1 MTLAACWRSTRL
13 FAARRSRLYGILRN
27 RADEATRSGPASP
40 GPDPSA
46 RTRRGRRP
54 ARAPRLGDTGEGSV
68 ARRRSAGAQDVD
80 EWPKRPEEQL
90 DGKLMDHA
98 AAQHDDHRSIL
109 RQARSPRHV
118 TEQLSLVP
126 HGRGVP
132 VGWIEQSESVPAI
145 GDRHVRIECRHL
157 GEEAWE

>member
-1 MTLAACWRSTRL
+1 MKR
-13 FAARRSRLYGILRN
+13 
-27 RADEATRSGPASP
+27 P
-40 GPDPSA
+40 GRVLHLPDPI
-46 RTRRGRRP
+46 P
-54 ARAPRLGDTGEGSV
+54 ALVHGEEGVLRELLGWGDTGEGSV
-68 ARRRSAGAQDVD
+68 TRRRSAGAQDVD

-98 AAQHDDHRSIL
+98 VAQHDDHRSIL

-145 GDRHVRIECRHL
+145 GDQ
-157 GEEAWE
+157 